1 MGFVFLTQQSVGFLL
16 PFIDRS
22 ICWEMFFKIVLEKFT
37 NFTENHLCWS
47 RLILV
52 NLKAGFAAALLKR
65 DSL

>member
-52 NLKAGFAAALLKR
+52 NLKA
-65 DSL
+65 